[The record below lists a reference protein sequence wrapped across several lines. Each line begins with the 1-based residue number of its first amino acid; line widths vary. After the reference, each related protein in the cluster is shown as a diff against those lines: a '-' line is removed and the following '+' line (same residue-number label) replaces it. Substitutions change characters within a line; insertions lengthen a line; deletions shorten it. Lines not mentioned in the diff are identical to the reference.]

1 MTEATTQPRRSIDGE
16 VVHILA
22 QLTAARALI
31 RSCEIA
37 EMSETVQRG
46 LITMGEA
53 MSRLEN
59 VSDRLSVA
67 TGLAMDLGKDAPTD
81 APAASLPETLR
92 QYLDDAQRAVYTL
105 DSLLTGVVEVAYKNN
120 QTDIEWSLRHIK
132 ELAMGVANKL
142 DLVNVEKA
150 CEVES

>member
-1 MTEATTQPRRSIDGE
+1 MTEATTQPRTVDGE
-16 VVHILA
+16 VARILA
-22 QLTAARALI
+22 QLTAAQALI

-37 EMSETVQRG
+37 EISETVQRG

-53 MSRLEN
+53 MSRLET

-67 TGLAMDLGKDAPTD
+67 TDLAMDLAKDTPTD
-81 APAASLPETLR
+81 APAASLPEPLR

-132 ELAMGVANKL
+132 ELAMNVANTL

>member
-1 MTEATTQPRRSIDGE
+1 
-16 VVHILA
+16 
-22 QLTAARALI
+22 
-31 RSCEIA
+31 
-37 EMSETVQRG
+37 
-46 LITMGEA
+46 MGEA
-53 MSRLEN
+53 MQRLET
-59 VSDRLSVA
+59 VSERLSGPEEREPTA
-67 TGLAMDLGKDAPTD
+67 GL
-81 APAASLPETLR
+81 AASLPEPLR

-132 ELAMGVANKL
+132 ELAMGVANNL